1 MSIIGES
8 FRQFVSTQIFQ
19 RQTLYGKKTRSAEDL
34 TLLTNSNAWLK
45 LASSVRVIP
54 LTETETEE
62 GVNESKP
69 VLNIDT
75 GIYEDSNIS
84 SGEQRLRDIGL
95 PDTGKFTG
103 NQLARKAV
111 LFNTLTQVNPTKK
124 SNDLSKKDTPG
135 SKVFRKGVI
144 STSTSNLWNNNSYGL
159 GSKEQGIVP
168 APGLISAKINCKN
181 RGSIREATV
190 VMKAYNLFQFELIE
204 LLYMRLG
211 YTMMLEWGVD
221 KFKNNK
227 GELQLT
233 GNTII
238 EDIWFNDFPKYSYQ
252 KILSYIEKYRKTYQA
267 NYDGFLGKV
276 VNFDWSFQPD
286 GTYDI
291 TLKLI
296 TVGDVIESLKVNL
309 PSVATDVSISTLE
322 INQSE
327 TTKKLKK
334 TDSVIINN
342 AGSSTLSI
350 DLFRD
355 ISQKE
360 KEQWTENQSNYFGLF
375 TNLEENDDYNLLSSA
390 KIERLAKN
398 ESLLYLPTGTDAFK
412 FNYYLTFQELLAKLN
427 TLCLPSIN
435 NKKMLE
441 FSITEEEE
449 ICSVFPNQVS
459 FDPKICLIKPQF
471 SDEINL
477 DSKEKFDNTSVG
489 VKNFYN
495 AFSKLKPFLPEDE
508 CSDPK
513 VLYGN
518 IMNIYLNYDF
528 VSTVLEKNTKDG
540 DLSIFKFLQAICDGI
555 NSALGGFNKLEPIL
569 ENDYIIKIIDQN
581 PIPGIENSQKF
592 SNRFNANVPFE
603 IYGYSNGPSGSSF
616 SNFVR
621 DFSFKTKIGPE
632 LASMITIG
640 ATAAN
645 KSTKNYDGTAFSK
658 WNDGLEDAY
667 ASEYKD
673 PDKTTPFKKVDTWPL
688 NKAQLEAIILK
699 WDKSEFDL
707 SILPDAYTFALINM
721 GGFNPLG
728 AEFAKST
735 LRDDNSLET
744 TDYGVTNK
752 GRKDIDNCP
761 VTGEDY
767 SNVTWAEYTSKVK
780 SWVENDQSQEEED
793 PEEAKSYI
801 SWLIQA
807 FGGKLNKEQDSKLY
821 FYFNNDFYNIG
832 KSLFRGFINQ
842 VNNVNYTETK
852 NPSNTIGFIPADLG
866 LTINGLSG
874 IRIYNALTINQKFLP
889 KAYPKALKFIIT
901 KVDHEISNNNWL
913 TSLGTLSVPNTIPIQ
928 ADIYKGLG
936 IVVKE
941 QIIDYLLNLDALD
954 DIKVAIYNNRNRIPI
969 NQLTASD
976 NAIEE
981 LIKSEGFRKYS
992 YDDKDPGTSQNPKRL
1007 TQDTIITSNTTSNI
1021 LSTGGTLTIGYGFTR
1036 AVIPSLSWNTEIT
1049 ENESKVLLKEK
1060 LKSYENILKS
1070 NITVP
1075 LRQPEFDA
1083 LLNIVYNAGN
1093 IGDTSA
1099 GLPTPLKEYINKG
1112 QYREAAEIIPEYRTT
1127 QNGVPNPS
1135 LVRRRIK
1142 EKELYLS

>member
-34 TLLTNSNAWLK
+34 TLLTNNNAWLK

-54 LTETETEE
+54 LTEKETEE
-62 GVNESKP
+62 GANESKP
-69 VLNIDT
+69 VFNIDK
-75 GIYEDSNIS
+75 GIYEDNNIS

-95 PDTGKFTG
+95 TDTGKFTG

-111 LFNTLTQVNPTKK
+111 LFNTLTQVNPTKR
-124 SNDLSKKDTPG
+124 SNNPSKKDTPG

-252 KILSYIEKYRKTYQA
+252 KILSDIEVYRKRYEA

-276 VNFDWSFQPD
+276 VNFNWSFQPD

-309 PSVATDVSISTLE
+309 PSVTTDASISTLE

-334 TDSVIINN
+334 INSVIINN

-355 ISQKE
+355 IAQKE

-375 TNLEENDDYNLLSSA
+375 TNLEKDDDYNLLANYQIEDLASSG
-390 KIERLAKN
+390 
-398 ESLLYLPTGTDAFK
+398 SLLYLPTGTDAFK
-412 FNYYLTFQELLAKLN
+412 FNYYLTFQELLTKLN

-435 NKKMLE
+435 NNKMLE

-477 DSKEKFDNTSVG
+477 DSKEKFKNTSLG
-489 VKNFYN
+489 IKNFYN

-540 DLSIFKFLQAICDGI
+540 DLSIFKFLQAICNGI
-555 NSALGGFNKLEPIL
+555 NNALGGFNKLEPIL

-581 PIPGIENSQKF
+581 PIPGIENSNKF

-603 IYGYSNGPSGSSF
+603 VYGYSNGPSGSSI

-667 ASEYKD
+667 ALEYKD

-688 NKAQLEAIILK
+688 NKKQLEAIIQK
-699 WDKSEFDL
+699 WEDSEFDF
-707 SILPDAYTFALINM
+707 SILPDDYAFALISM
-721 GGFNPLG
+721 GGYNPLG
-728 AEFAKST
+728 AKFAEST
-735 LRDDNSLET
+735 LRGDMNKET
-744 TDYGVTNK
+744 TAYEVTNR
-752 GRKDIDNCP
+752 GVKDIDGCP

-767 SNVTWAEYTSKVK
+767 SNVSWAEYVSKVK
-780 SWVENDQSQEEED
+780 NWVENDKDPEEED
-793 PEEAKSYI
+793 QGEAKSYI

-807 FGGKLNKEQDSKLY
+807 FGGKLDTAQDSKLY
-821 FYFNNDFYNIG
+821 FYFNNDFYKIG
-832 KSLFRGFINQ
+832 KSLFKGFINQ
-842 VNNVNYTETK
+842 VNNVNYAETK

-889 KAYPKALKFIIT
+889 KAYPKALKFLIT
-901 KVDHEISNNNWL
+901 KVDHEISNNDWL

-928 ADIYKGLG
+928 ADIYKNLD
-936 IVVKE
+936 IVVKN
-941 QIIDYLLNLDALD
+941 QIIDSYLDID
-954 DIKVAIYNNRNRIPI
+954 DISYLDVIDYNNRNRIPI
-969 NQLTASD
+969 NELTASD
-976 NAIEE
+976 AAIEE

-992 YDDKDPGTSQNPKRL
+992 YDDKNPGTSRNPIRL
-1007 TQDTIITSNTTSNI
+1007 TQDTIITPNTTSNI
-1021 LSTGGTLTIGYGFTR
+1021 SATGGTLTIGYGFTR

-1060 LKSYENILKS
+1060 LKSYEDILKK

-1083 LLNIVYNAGN
+1083 LLNIVYNAGS
-1093 IGDTSA
+1093 IGNTSNN
-1099 GLPTPLKEYINKG
+1099 LPTPLQEFINNG
-1112 QYREAAEIIPEYRTT
+1112 QYREAAEVIPKYRTT
-1127 QNGVPNPS
+1127 QNGVPNAS
-1135 LVRRRIK
+1135 LVIRRRR